1 MPVGNSGAGQSRS
14 DEAQVES
21 AGGCDVAGVIKGLR
35 VGAVQPRHLGG
46 RAQEGTMSA
55 QVCLRLVEGGTQS
68 GSSKDVAERLLRG
81 SRHARAGRGDEP
93 CSTCV
98 REVCKRVSDLVLV
111 PARGLPF
118 NENLVAPKRVR
129 EFIEDSAC

>member
-1 MPVGNSGAGQSRS
+1 
-14 DEAQVES
+14 
-21 AGGCDVAGVIKGLR
+21 
-35 VGAVQPRHLGG
+35 
-46 RAQEGTMSA
+46 MSA

-68 GSSKDVAERLLRG
+68 GSRKDVAERLLRG

-93 CSTCV
+93 CSTCA
-98 REVCKRVSDLVLV
+98 RKLRKRVSNLTLV